1 MLQANVF
8 ASLTFYFYGWL
19 QFFDILFIDM
29 TEGVFPS
36 IWFGENKYAIWKK
49 VIAALGFS
57 MLLELLSLS
66 RKFQGKNLH
75 IFWKIGKF
83 QGEIVKIQGKVDKF
97 REEVSNVRQS
107 TITTV
112 ICLFNANQI
121 WITIPNFLD
130 KKSSNFTEKVIW
142 LKNELLALFIG
153 RLVHYGF
160 LLKSFFFVRP
170 NHFC

>member
-1 MLQANVF
+1 MQPFEFWVSF
-8 ASLTFYFYGWL
+8 ETKYYRWASFLHLKWSDTFWL
-19 QFFDILFIDM
+19 LFRKRFRAKAINFTMVSKGFFNL
-29 TEGVFPS
+29 V
-36 IWFGENKYAIWKK
+36 
-49 VIAALGFS
+49 
-57 MLLELLSLS
+57 
-66 RKFQGKNLH
+66 KFTQ
-75 IFWKIGKF
+75 IS
-83 QGEIVKIQGKVDKF
+83 GEIVKIQGKVFKF
-97 REEVSNVRQS
+97 QGEVSNVCQS
-107 TITTV
+107 TITRV